1 MNSIIT
7 KKKPVTTASKT
18 GEDKPEKPNSKNEA
32 LSKLGV
38 GYTAK
43 AGGHLVC
50 AELLF
55 RGFNASMVSVDVG
68 VDIVATK
75 SSRLFNIQVKTAN
88 LNNAKA
94 FGFDIG
100 KSAFERHDAG
110 NVFYVFVL
118 RGKKETNYLVMP
130 FHEMEKKVKE
140 KAIFLVGN
148 NPRYRVNLRMRPDGV
163 FLGSRDH
170 SIGYYLNNWTVIK

>member
-1 MNSIIT
+1 MKT
-7 KKKPVTTASKT
+7 KKNSTGSSTTVPVKVIRN
-18 GEDKPEKPNSKNEA
+18 EKEQKEQA
-32 LSKLGV
+32 KLGV

-43 AGGHLVC
+43 AGENLVC

-75 SSRLFNIQVKTAN
+75 GSRLFSIQVKTAN

-118 RGKKETNYLVMP
+118 RDKQETNYLILP

-148 NPRYRVNLRMRPDGV
+148 NPRLRVNLRIRPDGV
-163 FLGSRDH
+163 FLGSKEH
-170 SIGYYLNNWTVIK
+170 SMGYYLNNWSVIK